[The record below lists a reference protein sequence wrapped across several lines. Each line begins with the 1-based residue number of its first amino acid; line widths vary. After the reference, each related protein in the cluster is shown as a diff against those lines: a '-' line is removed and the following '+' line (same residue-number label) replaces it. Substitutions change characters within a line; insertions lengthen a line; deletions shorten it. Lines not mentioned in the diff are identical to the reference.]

1 MEYAIIDFGGKQY
14 KVTPGLM
21 LDVEGTAKVGENI
34 NFDKVLLYVNGE
46 DFKIGTPH
54 ILGFKVDG
62 KVLAN
67 KKGEKIRVSKFKAKS
82 KYRKT
87 IGFRHTLTT
96 VEILPFE
103 KNDKKPPLKKEK
115 SK

>member
-1 MEYAIIDFGGKQY
+1 MEYAIIAFGGKQY

-34 NFDKVLLYVNGE
+34 NFDKVILYVNGE
-46 DFKIGTPH
+46 DIKIGVPH
-54 ILGFKVDG
+54 VSGFRVDG
-62 KVLAN
+62 KVIAN

-87 IGFRHTLTT
+87 IGFRHTLST

-103 KNDKKPPLKKEK
+103 KNNKKPSPNKK